1 MLQIE
6 RKVREVSA
14 ADWPVRREEIVAAGE
29 PLLLKGLVA
38 DWPAVRAGLQSVE
51 AGADHLR
58 AFYRDATVGA
68 WIGGPEIGGR
78 FFYNADLTGFNYQP
92 MMVKLEKVF
101 DRLLQHRHDAAPPA
115 IYVGSTTVDTCLP
128 GFREH
133 NDIDLGARR
142 ALASIWIGNRTRVAA
157 HYDVPDNVA
166 CVVAGRRRFT
176 LFPPGELRN
185 LYVGPLHLTP
195 AGQPIS
201 LVDFAAP
208 DLERFPRFADALRNV
223 SVAELAPGDALL
235 LYTDGATELFDREEH
250 ELGKEGLLQLARA
263 QVGDGSI
270 AGFHLDRLE
279 AQLLTGESE
288 IEAALRRLQELTR
301 LPVVKADRDGAYA
314 LQDGEL
320 LHCSALAVEPLDTT
334 GAGDCFGAGFI
345 KAWLEGRTLEDCLR
359 WGNVLGGL
367 STLGH
372 GGTGQV
378 VRCEDVLPRL
388 GELRC
393 TRSRLRP

>member
-1 MLQIE
+1 MYDVVVPGDYCLDLIFAQLE
-6 RKVREVSA
+6 EFPSLGVEVVSRSFGLVPGAAYNPVAAMHRLGLRVGWAADFGDDDFSRLALDFVVREGIDRALFVHHKRPLRKITVALTFPQDRAFVAYYDPPPRVPAALRRMAKIRTRLVYIPGMYTGPAFDLGVRFLREQSA
-14 ADWPVRREEIVAAGE
+14 QIMMDGNLFSPNQTKQADVRRVLAA
-29 PLLLKGLVA
+29 L
-38 DWPAVRAGLQSVE
+38 D
-51 AGADHLR
+51 
-58 AFYRDATVGA
+58 AF
-68 WIGGPEIGGR
+68 
-78 FFYNADLTGFNYQP
+78 
-92 MMVKLEKVF
+92 
-101 DRLLQHRHDAAPPA
+101 
-115 IYVGSTTVDTCLP
+115 LP
-128 GFREH
+128 
-133 NDIDLGARR
+133 N
-142 ALASIWIGNRTRVAA
+142 
-157 HYDVPDNVA
+157 
-166 CVVAGRRRFT
+166 
-176 LFPPGELRN
+176 
-185 LYVGPLHLTP
+185 
-195 AGQPIS
+195 
-201 LVDFAAP
+201 
-208 DLERFPRFADALRNV
+208 
-223 SVAELAPGDALL
+223 
-235 LYTDGATELFDREEH
+235 
-250 ELGKEGLLQLARA
+250 
-263 QVGDGSI
+263 
-270 AGFHLDRLE
+270 RLE